1 MVRLHLYSPFPYI
14 THLMREYID
23 IQKRLHSEIIMLKYQ
38 YNGES
43 KNGIIRLNL
52 RLNSDETE
60 MDFSNIEYSD
70 MDIRSYI
77 ENNPSV
83 LTKMEGLRKKWN

>member
-1 MVRLHLYSPFPYI
+1 
-14 THLMREYID
+14 
-23 IQKRLHSEIIMLKYQ
+23 
-38 YNGES
+38 
-43 KNGIIRLNL
+43 
-52 RLNSDETE
+52 